1 MGVVMARYSL
11 YVRPDLLQLFWAGM
25 QAGDFITD
33 AVVPI
38 NTSRRTG
45 SRVLAG
51 AGGLTKWVSRKT
63 TVFRDTDVFS

>member
-1 MGVVMARYSL
+1 MGVVMARYSI

-38 NTSRRTG
+38 NTSRPDQTSG
-45 SRVLAG
+45 
-51 AGGLTKWVSRKT
+51 
-63 TVFRDTDVFS
+63 